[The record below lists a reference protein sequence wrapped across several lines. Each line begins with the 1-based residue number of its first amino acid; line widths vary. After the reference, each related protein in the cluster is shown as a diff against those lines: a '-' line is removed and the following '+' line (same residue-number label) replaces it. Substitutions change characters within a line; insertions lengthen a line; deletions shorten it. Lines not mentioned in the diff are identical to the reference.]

1 MKRKGYWIGLILIIA
16 SLIGAA
22 TAGAQCDTE
31 RENLNAPDLEYMGLN
46 SSGQRIWVGQQFST
60 DCDGQFLTAS
70 FLIDIQLFE
79 ENGISPL
86 TSGDILTCTIMDD
99 QNEPIVSVDKA
110 LVGFFGFEWVVF
122 DFEPLQLGL
131 AAGTLAVKVSTALD
145 RFCRVTTS
153 LDQVPGQLM
162 LGNLTALNYIPTR
175 DAGFA
180 VTWDP
185 DAEIT
190 GVESQSW
197 GGVKAL
203 YR

>member
-1 MKRKGYWIGLILIIA
+1 MMRKGYWIGLMLVVA
-16 SLIGAA
+16 SLTGAA

-46 SSGQRIWVGQQFST
+46 ASGQRIWVGQQFST

-79 ENGISPL
+79 ENGIPPL
-86 TSGDILTCTIMDD
+86 SSGDILTCTIMDD

-110 LVGFFGFEWVVF
+110 LVNFFGLEWVVF

-131 AAGTLAVKVSTALD
+131 AAGTLAVKVSTAQD
-145 RFCRVTTS
+145 GYCRVATS
-153 LDQVPGQLM
+153 LNQVPGQLM

>member
-1 MKRKGYWIGLILIIA
+1 MTRKGLWIGLILVFT
-16 SLIGAA
+16 SLTGAA

-31 RENLNAPDLEYMGLN
+31 RANLNAPDLEYMGLN
-46 SSGQRIWVGQQFST
+46 AAGQQLWVGQEFST

-70 FLIDIQLFE
+70 FLVDIQLFPF
-79 ENGISPL
+79 NGIPNL
-86 TSGDILTCTIMDD
+86 TAGDILTCTVMDD
-99 QNEPIVSVDKA
+99 QNQPIASVDKA
-110 LVGFFGFEWVVF
+110 LINVFGLEWVVF

-131 AAGTLAVKVSTALD
+131 AAGTLAVKVSTSQD
-145 RFCRVTTS
+145 GFCRVTTS

-162 LGNLTALNYIPTR
+162 FGDLTALNYIPTR
-175 DAGFA
+175 DAGFR

-185 DAEIT
+185 DANIT
-190 GVESQSW
+190 GVDSQSW

>member
-1 MKRKGYWIGLILIIA
+1 MMRIGYWFGMILVIA
-16 SLIGAA
+16 SLTWAA
-22 TAGAQCDTE
+22 TAGAQCDSE
-31 RENLNAPDLEYMGLN
+31 LENLNASGLEYMGLN
-46 SSGQRIWVGQQFST
+46 ASGQRLWVGQQFST
-60 DCDGQFLTAS
+60 NCDGQFLTAS
-70 FLIDIQLFE
+70 FLIDIQVFE
-79 ENGISPL
+79 ENGIAPL
-86 TSGDILTCTIMDD
+86 SSGDILTCTVMDD

-110 LVGFFGFEWVVF
+110 LVNLFGLEWVVF

-131 AAGTLAVKVSTALD
+131 AAGTLAVKVSTAQD
-145 RFCRVTTS
+145 KYCRVATS

-162 LGNLTALNYIPTR
+162 LGNLTALNYISTR

-185 DAEIT
+185 DANIT